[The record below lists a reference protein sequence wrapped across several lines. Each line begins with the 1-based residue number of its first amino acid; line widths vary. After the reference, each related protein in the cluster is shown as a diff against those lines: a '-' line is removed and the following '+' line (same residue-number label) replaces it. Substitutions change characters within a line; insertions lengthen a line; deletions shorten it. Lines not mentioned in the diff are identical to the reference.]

1 MPVSEPKARV
11 QAEWRLNRL
20 CVFRFF
26 MAVVVVCVVANWLSM
41 PWDPYCRV
49 TGFFGVV
56 IGVFMQYVGFFYV
69 RTMHKAR
76 RTAIGIGM
84 MGSGSVL
91 GPCVSFRTQPV
102 RSYQPFQLSPN
113 VRHDCQLVWSLLVMD
128 LFNQHHLCEW
138 GGGIGNPK
146 V

>member
-1 MPVSEPKARV
+1 MFFV
-11 QAEWRLNRL
+11 
-20 CVFRFF
+20 FF
-26 MAVVVVCVVANWLSM
+26 MAVIVVCVVANWLSM

-49 TGFFGVV
+49 TGCFWCRNWRVYAIRGL
-56 IGVFMQYVGFFYV
+56 FYV

-76 RTAIGIGM
+76 RTTIGIGM

-102 RSYQPFQLSPN
+102 RPYQLFQLSPN

-138 GGGIGNPK
+138 GWGTGNPK
-146 V
+146 VYFGRDGTVLLLNQAAIG